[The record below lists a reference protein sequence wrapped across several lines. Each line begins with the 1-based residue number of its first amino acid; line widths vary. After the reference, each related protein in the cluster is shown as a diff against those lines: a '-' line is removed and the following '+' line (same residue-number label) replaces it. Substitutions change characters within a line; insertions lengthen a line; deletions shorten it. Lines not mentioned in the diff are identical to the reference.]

1 MTRNLMDDHAK
12 GAMHTNIGIHMRGM
26 PLASLLFGLV
36 VGLFVGL
43 LGWSLTATAS
53 EAASLNDGD
62 LVQSINTK
70 HTVVPGGIY
79 RWTPPAGATDIR
91 FNDRPVM
98 RLQDRILVGIPLNQP
113 LGSAKL
119 TYLLSGQASSHS
131 FSVVNKAYT
140 EQHITLQNRE
150 MVNPNPEQLDR
161 IREESRRQRA
171 LYLQH
176 SDVPPPT
183 TGFFQPLQGR
193 ISSLFGHRR
202 FFNGQAR
209 NPHSG
214 LDIAAPTGSE
224 ISAPA
229 AGEVTLVDDL
239 YYNGKTIFLDHGQGL
254 ITMYCHLSESLVTQ
268 GERVTQGEVIGL
280 VGATGRATGPH
291 LHWSVSLNG
300 YRVDPQSMMAELTPD

>member
-1 MTRNLMDDHAK
+1 MLLV
-12 GAMHTNIGIHMRGM
+12 G
-26 PLASLLFGLV
+26 LLF
-36 VGLFVGL
+36 GL

-53 EAASLNDGD
+53 KAASLNDGGQEN
-62 LVQSINTK
+62 VHAK
-70 HTVVPGGIY
+70 RTVVPGGIY
-79 RWTPPAGATDIR
+79 RWTPPVGAKDIR
-91 FNDRPVM
+91 FNNRPVM
-98 RLQDRILVGIPLNQP
+98 RLGDQILVGIPLSQP

-119 TYLLSGQASSHS
+119 AYLLSAQTSSHS
-131 FSVVNKAYT
+131 FNVVDKAYT
-140 EQHITLQNRE
+140 EQHISLQNRE
-150 MVNPNPEQLDR
+150 MVNPNPEQLAR
-161 IREESRRQRA
+161 IREESQRQRA

-176 SDVPPPT
+176 SDAPPPA
-183 TGFFQPLQGR
+183 TGFIQPLQGR
-193 ISSLFGHRR
+193 VSSLFGHRR

-268 GERVTQGEVIGL
+268 GERVAQGEVIGL
-280 VGATGRATGPH
+280 VGATGRVTGPH

-300 YRVDPQSMMAELTPD
+300 YRVDPQSMMAELTPDQ

>member
-1 MTRNLMDDHAK
+1 
-12 GAMHTNIGIHMRGM
+12 
-26 PLASLLFGLV
+26 
-36 VGLFVGL
+36 
-43 LGWSLTATAS
+43 
-53 EAASLNDGD
+53 
-62 LVQSINTK
+62 
-70 HTVVPGGIY
+70 
-79 RWTPPAGATDIR
+79 
-91 FNDRPVM
+91 
-98 RLQDRILVGIPLNQP
+98 VGIPLSQP

-119 TYLLSGQASSHS
+119 AYLLSAQASSHS
-131 FSVVNKAYT
+131 FNVVDKAYT
-140 EQHITLQNRE
+140 EQHISLQNRE
-150 MVNPNPEQLDR
+150 MVNPNPEQLAR
-161 IREESRRQRA
+161 IREESQRQRA

-176 SDVPPPT
+176 SDAPPPA
-183 TGFFQPLQGR
+183 TGFIQPLQGR
-193 ISSLFGHRR
+193 VSSLFGHRR

-268 GERVTQGEVIGL
+268 GERVAQGEVIGL
-280 VGATGRATGPH
+280 VGATGRVTGPH

-300 YRVDPQSMMAELTPD
+300 YRVDPQSMMAELTPDQ